1 MLQYYISFAVN
12 QQVFNYSL
20 VVNNSKE
27 SHYYLQLCFMQV
39 PRDHELV
46 LSCTRN
52 LVLVFSITILL
63 TTQDVSGESILSQRV
78 ANFLRKRNLKT
89 KSKVSFIGKSFRRK
103 DNFHNSFHNSLL
115 LIFTYILQ
123 DIGLQ
128 KWNVSLFLISFC
140 LFIGSCYMCQCIWL
154 HLRPISHI
162 FLSFILIHLS
172 HFIKFLSLIYQF
184 EV

>member
-1 MLQYYISFAVN
+1 MSQYYISFTFN

-20 VVNNSKE
+20 VANNSKE

-39 PRDHELV
+39 LRDHELV

-52 LVLVFSITILL
+52 LVLVFSITILF

-78 ANFLRKRNLKT
+78 ANFLRKRNLMT
-89 KSKVSFIGKSFRRK
+89 KSKVSFIGRSFRRK

-123 DIGLQ
+123 DTSLQ
-128 KWNVSLFLISFC
+128 KWNISLFLISFC

-162 FLSFILIHLS
+162 FYRSF
-172 HFIKFLSLIYQF
+172 
-184 EV
+184 